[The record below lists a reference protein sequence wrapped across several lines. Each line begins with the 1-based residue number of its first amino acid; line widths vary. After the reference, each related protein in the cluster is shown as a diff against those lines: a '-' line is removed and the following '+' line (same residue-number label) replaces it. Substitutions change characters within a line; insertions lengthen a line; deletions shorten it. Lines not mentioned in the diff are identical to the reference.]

1 MRQTVAEA
9 LPLAPGVRFGL
20 NLGCFPG
27 APEPRVRESW
37 CRFRII
43 DCFDEETVFEMPVL
57 SPPGQS
63 GADFCLGGRSLPPV
77 GVLVGET
84 YWRCRR
90 GGVEYSSSRVGSM
103 GLSITSTPPLS
114 WVASPA
120 KMFGKCLEHVQ
131 NCWVPLSSGWSPRKG
146 SEMFGDVLEMFGNI
160 RKMLGTCSE
169 LAWPLHQRPHPGP
182 ATPVPNISQHFRRF
196 AGGGRGPPPRGHVD
210 LPIPNI
216 FRTFSECFLNILQET
231 HPGKKQGRRHPQ
243 FRTFSQH
250 VPNIPG
256 GTTSRRKVGGASPVS
271 SWWKRYSHRPM

>member
-90 GGVEYSSSRVGSM
+90 GGVE
-103 GLSITSTPPLS
+103 
-114 WVASPA
+114 
-120 KMFGKCLEHVQ
+120 
-131 NCWVPLSSGWSPRKG
+131 
-146 SEMFGDVLEMFGNI
+146 
-160 RKMLGTCSE
+160 
-169 LAWPLHQRPHPGP
+169 
-182 ATPVPNISQHFRRF
+182 
-196 AGGGRGPPPRGHVD
+196 
-210 LPIPNI
+210 
-216 FRTFSECFLNILQET
+216 
-231 HPGKKQGRRHPQ
+231 
-243 FRTFSQH
+243 
-250 VPNIPG
+250 
-256 GTTSRRKVGGASPVS
+256 
-271 SWWKRYSHRPM
+271 